1 MAIVDR
7 TQGYIPTLKKDI
19 FSDAFYNP
27 VYSEES
33 QKNGGAERTL
43 IGSAATV
50 TLAEPDEKISMVKID
65 PRKSI
70 DCTYFTKITL
80 NFNDMIKIIKKEIN
94 SSIRFGLMS

>member
-7 TQGYIPTLKKDI
+7 TQSYVPTLKKDI
-19 FSDAFYNP
+19 FSDASYNP

-33 QKNGGAERTL
+33 QKNGSAERTL

-50 TLAEPDEKISMVKID
+50 TLAEPNEKISMVKID

-70 DCTYFTKITL
+70 DCTYISLK
-80 NFNDMIKIIKKEIN
+80 
-94 SSIRFGLMS
+94 